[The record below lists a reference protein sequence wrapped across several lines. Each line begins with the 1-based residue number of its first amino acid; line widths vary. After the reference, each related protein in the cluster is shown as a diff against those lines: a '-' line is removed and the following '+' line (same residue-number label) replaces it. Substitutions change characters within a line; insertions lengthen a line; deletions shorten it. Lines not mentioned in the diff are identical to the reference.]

1 MIPQEFNLDF
11 DAFIRSFVQNRDTS
25 FAFLLGAGAS
35 ITSGIPSA
43 NDCIWDWKKQIFCSS
58 QKSVPTFI
66 DPKSDTC
73 KNIIQKWLD
82 SQGKFPP
89 LGDSNEY
96 SFYAEKALQIED
108 DRVKYFE
115 HLAQG
120 KQPYIGYKFLC
131 LLNKYG
137 IVKSI
142 WTTNF
147 DGLVERAAHNAF
159 ITPICINLDCA
170 DRIYR
175 TESSNELLCI
185 SSLHGDYK
193 YSSLKNT
200 SKELD
205 SQHPT
210 FVAALKRYF
219 NDKNLIVIGYS
230 GRDKSLMSAL
240 TEAFSEKGS
249 GRIYWCGYGNEISSD
264 VSTLL
269 KTARNANREAF
280 YIDTDGF
287 DKTMLSLVSNCFSS
301 DVEKQAEIKSIMES
315 IPEENDISPFSI
327 HITRTNKYL
336 KSNLYPI
343 IFPKELFQFEIEYK
357 EGEKP
362 WAFLR
367 ETIKDQNIMAV
378 PYKQKVY
385 ALSTGSAINNI
396 FGSRLKGDI
405 ERIPISIDDIEQNS
419 SYRELFLRA
428 TLQSIAT
435 IRGLN
440 VDIRHNTL
448 WLPAIFRNDN
458 GTLIHEAIECSLVFV
473 PQQKYA
479 LLSMRPTIYIENSRA
494 VSKEKKQEY
503 ARMYLDKMWNQAYS
517 NKLIQWENI
526 VFGNARL
533 IFEFPQNSGSGFK
546 FQISN
551 NSGFSEIQYQDNTE
565 RGYFSRSYDNRRTIY
580 RGLQLKEPELEFV
593 NTFADRPFLDS
604 NPMRGLSN
612 HKPYDSWQKDVLP
625 QNVRLG
631 VICPHTHTD
640 RFNSFL
646 QRLNTTI
653 QANDNSD
660 YIQPYTGFH
669 SIYKT
674 LLEIPDSDTDKWIK
688 TEDTP
693 KDTINLAQSICRQAG
708 SLADKYPG
716 IVVVIYIPASWSI
729 HKQFKHDGES
739 FDLHN
744 YIKAYAAQHSFTT
757 QIIEEKTLSDPMVCE
772 ICWWL
777 SLALFVKAMR
787 IPWALASLDP
797 DTAYAGIGYSVK
809 TNSKG
814 EVDIVLGC
822 SHIYNAKGQGLRYKL
837 SKVEQPQFD
846 GKKNPYLTY
855 EEAFKFGITIREL
868 FVKSM
873 DKLPRRVV
881 IHKRTPFKKEEIE
894 GITHALTQAGIKNI
908 DLITINY
915 EYNVKFIAQKVY
927 YDNISDDSYPV
938 SRGTCI
944 KLSSRSALLWTHG
957 VVPSIR
963 DNRRYYPGGRCIPSP
978 LKITKYYGKGDL
990 ATIASEI
997 IGFTKMN
1004 WNSFNL
1010 YTKLPATIDTSNT
1023 LAQVGNLLHQYNGAT
1038 YDYRYFI

>member
-185 SSLHGDYK
+185 SLHGDYK

-378 PYKQKVY
+378 PYKKKVY

>member
-185 SSLHGDYK
+185 SLHGDYK

-405 ERIPISIDDIEQNS
+405 ERIPVSIDDIEQNS

-458 GTLIHEAIECSLVFV
+458 GTLIHEAIECSFVFV

-479 LLSMRPTIYIENSRA
+479 LLSLRPTIYIENSRMVA
-494 VSKEKKQEY
+494 KEKKQEY
-503 ARMYLDKMWNQAYS
+503 AQIYLDKMRNQAYS
-517 NKLIQWENI
+517 NKLAQWERI
-526 VFGNARL
+526 VFGGARL
-533 IFEFPQNSGSGFK
+533 DFEIPQSSGSGFM
-546 FQISN
+546 FHISN
-551 NSGFSEIQYQDNTE
+551 NCGFSEIQYQDNTA
-565 RGYFSRSYDNRRTIY
+565 RGYSSKSYDSKRTIY

-604 NPMRGLSN
+604 NPMRRLSN
-612 HKPYDSWQKDVLP
+612 HKPYDSWQKDVLS
-625 QNVRLG
+625 QNVKLG
-631 VICPHTHTD
+631 IICPHAHSE
-640 RFNSFL
+640 RFKSFL

-653 QANDNSD
+653 QASDDSD
-660 YIQPYTGFH
+660 YIQQYTGFH

-674 LLEIPDSDTDKWIK
+674 LLEIPDCDTDKWINI
-688 TEDTP
+688 EDTP
-693 KDTINLAQSICRQAG
+693 KDTISLAQTICHQANNLADR
-708 SLADKYPG
+708 YPG
-716 IVVVIYIPASWSI
+716 IVIVIFIPTSWSL

-744 YIKAYAAQHSFTT
+744 YIKAYAAQRSFTT
-757 QIIEEKTLSDPMVCE
+757 QIIEEKTLYDPMACE

-814 EVDIVLGC
+814 KVDIVLGC

-881 IHKRTPFKKEEIE
+881 IHKRTPFRKEEIE
-894 GITHALTQAGIKNI
+894 GITHALNQAGIQYI

-915 EYNVKFIAQKVY
+915 EYNVKFIAQKVFY
-927 YDNISDDSYPV
+927 NDISDDSYPV

-944 KLSSRSALLWTHG
+944 KLSSRKALLWTHG

-963 DNRRYYPGGRCIPSP
+963 DKRRYYPGGRCIPSP

-990 ATIASEI
+990 VTIASEI

-1010 YTKLPATIDTSNT
+1010 YTKLPATIDTSNA

>member
-1 MIPQEFNLDF
+1 MGQHDLYLDF

-43 NDCIWDWKKQIFCSS
+43 NDCIWDWKKLIYCSS
-58 QKSVPTFI
+58 QSSIPSFI

-82 SQGKFPP
+82 AQGKFPP
-89 LGDSNEY
+89 IGDPNEY
-96 SFYAEKALQIED
+96 SVYAEEALPIEG

-120 KQPYIGYKFLC
+120 KQPYIGYKLLC

-137 IVKSI
+137 IVKSV
-142 WTTNF
+142 WSTNF
-147 DGLVERAAHNAF
+147 DGLVERAAQQAN
-159 ITPICINLDCA
+159 ITPICINLDCT

-175 TESSNELLCI
+175 TESTSELLYI
-185 SSLHGDYK
+185 ALHGDYK
-193 YSSLKNT
+193 YTSLKNT

-219 NDKNLIVIGYS
+219 NDKNLIVSGYS
-230 GRDKSLMSAL
+230 GRDKSLMTAL
-240 TEAFSEKGS
+240 TEAFSERGS
-249 GRIYWCGYGNEISSD
+249 GRIYWCGYGSNIPSE
-264 VSTLL
+264 VEALL
-269 KTARNANREAF
+269 RTAKNAKREAF

-287 DKTMLSLVSNCFSS
+287 DKTMLSLVMNSFHS
-301 DVEKQAEIKSIMES
+301 DVEKQKEIMSILES
-315 IPEENDISPFSI
+315 VPEDDNTSPFSI
-327 HITRTNKYL
+327 HITKTDKYL

-357 EGEKP
+357 GEERP
-362 WAFLR
+362 WSFLR
-367 ETIKDQNIMAV
+367 EITKGQNIIAV

-385 ALSTGSAINNI
+385 ALSTGSAINNV
-396 FGSRLKGDI
+396 FGTRLKGDI
-405 ERIPISIDDIEQNS
+405 ERIPVSIEDIERKS

-428 TLQSIAT
+428 TLQSIAAM
-435 IRGLN
+435 RGLN
-440 VDIRHNTL
+440 VDVKHNTL
-448 WLPAIFRNDN
+448 WCSDIFRNDN
-458 GTLIHEAIECSLVFV
+458 GTLLHEAIECSLIFV

-479 LLSMRPTIYIENSRA
+479 LLSLRPTIYIENPRS

-503 ARMYLDKMWNQAYS
+503 ARIYLDKMWNQAYS
-517 NKLIQWENI
+517 NKLIQWENF

-580 RGLQLKEPELEFV
+580 WGLQLKEPELEFV

-631 VICPHTHTD
+631 VICPNAHT
-640 RFNSFL
+640 NSLKSFL

-693 KDTINLAQSICRQAG
+693 SDTISLAQSICHKAG
-708 SLADKYPG
+708 SLAEKYPG
-716 IVVVIYIPASWSI
+716 IVVVIYIPTSWSI

-757 QIIEEKTLSDPMVCE
+757 QIIEEKTLKDPMVCE

-787 IPWALASLDP
+787 IPWALASLDS

-809 TNSKG
+809 TNGKG
-814 EVDIVLGC
+814 KVDIVLGC

-881 IHKRTPFKKEEIE
+881 IHKRTPFRNEEIE
-894 GITHALTQAGIKNI
+894 GITHALSQAGIKDI

-915 EYNVKFIAQKVY
+915 EYNAKFIAQRVY
-927 YDNISDDSYPV
+927 DNNISDDSYPV

-944 KLSSRSALLWTHG
+944 KLSSRNALLWTHG

-963 DNRRYYPGGRCIPSP
+963 GGRRYYPGGRCIPAP

-990 ATIASEI
+990 STIASEI

>member
-185 SSLHGDYK
+185 SLHGDYK

-428 TLQSIAT
+428 TFQSIAT

>member
-120 KQPYIGYKFLC
+120 KQPYIGYKFLY

-185 SSLHGDYK
+185 SLHGDYK